1 MLPTITLIVL
11 MFILIFLGIPICF
24 AFACVSIAGVF
35 MIGSNPLNIVP
46 QGLFGG
52 MNSFTILAIPFF
64 VFAGELM
71 NYGGITKRLV
81 RFSTLI
87 IGRMRASLA
96 QVNILASMFFGG
108 ITGSAVADTSSI
120 GGMLIPAM
128 VEEGYDPDFSVAV
141 TASSSVIG
149 PIIPPSIVMVV
160 YGATVNTSIG
170 AMFMGGIIPGILVG
184 LGLMAVVACMSRTHN
199 FPRRTEKFSRQE
211 ALEISL
217 GAIFPLGMPLII
229 LGGIL
234 SGIFTPTEAG
244 AVSAFYSLIV
254 GTFITKGKIFKAI
267 PSMLLKTA
275 KTTAGV
281 LFIMG
286 NAMILSR
293 IFAYL
298 RIQQSLA
305 EFVTT
310 YLNTP
315 ILFLIFI
322 NILLLFMGMF
332 MEGSATIIL
341 LAPILAPIANSLG
354 IHPVQFGLIMCMNAV
369 IGNATPPVG
378 VCLFI
383 GCGIG
388 KINLWQGAKKIFPFI
403 LAEIT
408 VLLMVSYIP
417 PLTTFLPKMA
427 GLIK

>member
-1 MLPTITLIVL
+1 MTEAIILVGL
-11 MFILIFLGIPICF
+11 MFLLIFIGVPICF
-24 AFACVSIAGVF
+24 SFATVAVVGLF
-35 MIGSNPLNIVP
+35 LTGSNPINMIG

-87 IGRMRASLA
+87 IGRMKASLA

-128 VEEGYDPDFSVAV
+128 VEEGYDADFSVAV

-160 YGATVNTSIG
+160 YGSTVGTSIG
-170 AMFMGGIIPGILVG
+170 AMFLGGFVPGVLVG
-184 LGLMAVVACMSRTHN
+184 LALMTVVALMARKRN
-199 FPRRTEKFSRQE
+199 FPRRTEKIEKKE
-211 ALEISL
+211 AVKICLD
-217 GAIFPLGMPLII
+217 AIFPLGMPIII

-244 AVSAFYSLIV
+244 AVSALYSLAVGIV
-254 GTFITKGKIFKAI
+254 ITRNEILRHI
-267 PSMLLKTA
+267 PAMLLKTV
-275 KTTAGV
+275 KTSASI

-286 NAMILSR
+286 TAMIISR

-298 RIQQSLA
+298 GVQKGIA
-305 EFVTT
+305 AFVTSHFSSKIT
-310 YLNTP
+310 
-315 ILFLIFI
+315 FLIFV
-322 NILLLFMGMF
+322 NCLLLFMGMF

-341 LAPILAPIANSLG
+341 LAPILAPIAAQFGINS
-354 IHPVQFGLIMCMNAV
+354 VQFGLIMCMNAV

-383 GCGIG
+383 GCDIG
-388 KINLWQGAKKIFPFI
+388 KIKLWEGAKAIAPFI
-403 LAEIT
+403 LAEII
-408 VLLMVSYIP
+408 VLLLVSYVPAI
-417 PLTTFLPKMA
+417 TTFLPKAA
-427 GLIK
+427 GLIY

>member
-1 MLPTITLIVL
+1 MLETIILIGL
-11 MFILIFLGIPICF
+11 MFLLIFAGVPICF
-24 AFACVSIAGVF
+24 AFAGVSVVGLLL
-35 MIGSNPLNIVP
+35 IGNNPINVIP

-71 NYGGITKRLV
+71 NYGGITRRLV
-81 RFSTLI
+81 RFSTLL
-87 IGRMRASLA
+87 IGRMKASLA
-96 QVNILASMFFGG
+96 QVNIVASMFFGG
-108 ITGSAVADTSSI
+108 ITGSAVADTSSV

-128 VEEGYDPDFSVAV
+128 IEEGYDPDFSVAV

-160 YGATVNTSIG
+160 YGATVSTSIG
-170 AMFMGGIIPGILVG
+170 AMFLGGIIPGILVG
-184 LGLMAVVACMSRTHN
+184 LALMAVVALMARKHD
-199 FPRRTEKFSRQE
+199 FPRRTERFSRKE
-211 ALEISL
+211 AVEIIL
-217 GAIFPLGMPLII
+217 AAIFPMGMPLII

-234 SGIFTPTEAG
+234 SGIFTPSEAG
-244 AVSAFYSLIV
+244 AVSAAYSLVV
-254 GTFITKGKIFKAI
+254 GAFITRGRIFKAI
-267 PSMLLKTA
+267 PRMLLKTA
-275 KTTAGV
+275 KTTAGI

-286 NAMILSR
+286 NAMIISR

-298 RIQQSLA
+298 RVQQSLGL
-305 EFVTT
+305 FVST
-310 YLNTP
+310 YLDNK
-315 ILFLIFI
+315 ILFLIFV

-341 LAPILAPIANSLG
+341 LAPILAPIAASLG

-383 GCGIG
+383 GCDIG
-388 KINLWQGAKKIFPFI
+388 RIKLWEGAKKIAPFI
-403 LAEIT
+403 LAEIL

-417 PLTTFLPKMA
+417 ALTTFLPKAA